1 MANVNIEERKK
12 LVLAMEFIA
21 RHVNDEMIAQD
32 WLIDGVADGD
42 IPFGSTDMSDVDDN
56 YVNSNKDFSEM
67 MKVFLD
73 TMSRANRSGGLY
85 CDRVVSSKTR

>member
-1 MANVNIEERKK
+1 MATVNIDERKK

-21 RHVNDEMIAQD
+21 RHVNDEMVAQD
-32 WLIDGVADGD
+32 WLINGVADGD
-42 IPFGSTDMSDVDDN
+42 IPFGSTDVSDVDYN
-56 YVNSNKDFSEM
+56 YVNNKDFSEM